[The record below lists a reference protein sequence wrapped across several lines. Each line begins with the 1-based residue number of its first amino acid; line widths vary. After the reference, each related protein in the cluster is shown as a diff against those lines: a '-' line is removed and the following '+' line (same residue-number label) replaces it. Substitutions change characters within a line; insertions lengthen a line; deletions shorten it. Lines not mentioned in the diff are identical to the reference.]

1 MTMKKQLTGLVL
13 ATGLA
18 VFGSEVQAD
27 EIVTAISPAEVEAVS
42 STISSQPVTAQDV
55 ADAQAVVDEASQ
67 VAQAIDTAVATTKQ
81 DWVCLGWQ

>member
-1 MTMKKQLTGLVL
+1 M
-13 ATGLA
+13 
-18 VFGSEVQAD
+18 
-27 EIVTAISPAEVEAVS
+27 EAVS